1 MKSTKPSI
9 DMNRIKTTWK
19 YLTYATLL
27 LVVLKLLGL
36 KISWWLVFTPFLII
50 PLIALLTV
58 IVFFL
63 LLLLTALS
71 VDPER
76 DID

>member
-1 MKSTKPSI
+1 
-9 DMNRIKTTWK
+9 MNRIKTTWK